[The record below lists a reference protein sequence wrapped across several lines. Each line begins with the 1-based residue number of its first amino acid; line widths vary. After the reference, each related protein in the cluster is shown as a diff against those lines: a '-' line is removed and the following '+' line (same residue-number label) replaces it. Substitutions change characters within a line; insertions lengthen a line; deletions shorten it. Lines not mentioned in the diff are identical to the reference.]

1 MPILSNFIVELLALL
16 AALYN
21 LKHIRNTRYFYFIPF
36 LAFTLLGEFGGA
48 HFAKYYADYVTG
60 NTHIYLWVVVFGFI
74 FFGYQFYEIFQ
85 SKLWKWI
92 TAVGTTLLVLAMLT
106 WFCFLPVYIQLYF
119 NTYVIGGFF
128 LCCISCAYMYQQFI
142 VSDDYETNLF
152 HVPDFWLV
160 MGILLFYVGNSISFA
175 LHYFLKGEPIM
186 IWGVKIYHFFPRVL
200 SVFLYG
206 FITVAIFLWK
216 KYREKSLS
224 AS

>member
-1 MPILSNFIVELLALL
+1 MPILSNFIVELSALL

-36 LAFTLLGEFGGA
+36 LAFTLLGEFGGN
-48 HFAKYYADYVTG
+48 HFAVHHPKYVTG
-60 NTHIYLWVVVFGFI
+60 NTHIYLWVVVSGFI
-74 FFGYQFYEIFQ
+74 FFGYQFYQIFR

-92 TAVGTTLLVLAMLT
+92 TATGITLAVSAMMV
-106 WFCFLPVYIQLYF
+106 WFCFFPVYTQLYF

-128 LCCISCAYMYQQFI
+128 LCCISCAYMYQEFI
-142 VSDDYETNLF
+142 VSDDYEVNLF

-160 MGILLFYVGNSISFA
+160 MGILLFYVGNSITFA
-175 LHYFLKGEPIM
+175 LHFFLKGEAILV
-186 IWGVKIYHFFPRVL
+186 WGMKLYHLFPRIL

-206 FITVAIFLWK
+206 FMVVALFLWK